1 MTFSATKT
9 KSTVFGDLRVEIY
22 DLTDVHTSTSTLTIH
37 SMGTIYFA
45 TATNETDLDE
55 QMGTSI
61 SGNVITITAAT
72 DADDGKLLVL
82 GH

>member
-1 MTFSATKT
+1 MAFSATKT
-9 KSTVFGDLRVEIY
+9 KNTVFGDLKVDIY
-22 DLTDVHTSTSTLTIH
+22 DLTDVQTSGTTLTIQG
-37 SMGTIYFA
+37 MGTIFFA
-45 TATNETDLDE
+45 VATNETDLDE